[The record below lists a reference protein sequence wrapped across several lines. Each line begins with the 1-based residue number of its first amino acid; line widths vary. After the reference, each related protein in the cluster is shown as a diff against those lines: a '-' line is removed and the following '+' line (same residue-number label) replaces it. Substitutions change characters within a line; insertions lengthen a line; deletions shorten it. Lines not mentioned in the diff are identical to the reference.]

1 MKATQLI
8 EQIPNL
14 NTFKKFGRVTRVV
27 GLMIESRG
35 PESSIGDVCKIHV
48 QTVQHGQQTILAE
61 VVGFRDEIVVLMPF
75 SSLREISIGCLV
87 EGTGKPLEV
96 KVGPELIG
104 KILDSMGNPYD
115 GYTLPKGLV
124 SVQTERQP
132 PNPMT
137 RPPISERMEVGV
149 KAIDGMLTIGTGQ
162 RVGIFAGSGVG
173 KSTLLGMI
181 ARNTKADLNVIALVG
196 ERGREVREF
205 IERDLGPEGLS
216 RSIVV
221 AATSDQPALMRIK
234 AAFTATAIAE
244 YFRDR
249 GMNVMLMMD
258 SVTRVAMAQREV
270 GLAVGEPPATRGYT
284 PSVFAI
290 LPSLL
295 ERTGTNL
302 KGSITAF
309 YTVLVD
315 GDDMNEPIADTV
327 RGILDGHIVL
337 DRTLANK
344 GQYPAINVLKSVSRL
359 MNHIAAPE
367 HVKAAE
373 RLRELYYTYD
383 KSEDL
388 INIGAYKRGTSRE
401 IDEAIQYE
409 PLITAYLKQGYKD
422 YVSIE
427 QAVNELITLANGGVS
442 S

>member
-1 MKATQLI
+1 MKTAQLI
-8 EQIPNL
+8 EHIPHMP
-14 NTFKKFGRVTRVV
+14 TFKKFGRVTRVV
-27 GLMIESRG
+27 GLMIESQG
-35 PESSIGDVCKIHV
+35 PDSSIGDVCKIHV
-48 QTVQHGQQTILAE
+48 ETVNNGHQIILAE
-61 VVGFRDEIVVLMPF
+61 VVGFKDEIVVLMPF
-75 SSLREISIGCLV
+75 TSLREISIGCLV
-87 EGTGKPLEV
+87 EGTGAPLEV

-104 KILDSMGNPYD
+104 KVLDSMGNPID
-115 GYTLPKGLV
+115 GTLLPKGLMTV
-124 SVQTERQP
+124 PTEQDP
-132 PNPMT
+132 PNPLT
-137 RPPISERMEVGV
+137 RPPINERLEVGV
-149 KAIDGMLTIGTGQ
+149 KAIDGMLTVGNGQ

-181 ARNTKADLNVIALVG
+181 ARNTQADLNVIALIG

-234 AAFTATAIAE
+234 GAFTATAIAE
-244 YFRDR
+244 YFRNR
-249 GMNVMLMMD
+249 GLNVMLMMD
-258 SVTRVAMAQREV
+258 SVTRVAMAQREI
-270 GLAVGEPPATRGYT
+270 GLATGEPPAQKGYT

-290 LPSLL
+290 LPKLL
-295 ERTGTNL
+295 ERTGTNE

-337 DRTLANK
+337 DRNLANK

-359 MNHIAAPE
+359 MNHVAEPE
-367 HVKAAE
+367 HKKAAE

-401 IDEAIQYE
+401 IDEAIHYE
-409 PLITAYLKQGYKD
+409 PLITTYLKLGYLDK
-422 YVSIE
+422 VTLEES
-427 QAVNELITLANGGVS
+427 VNELISLSNGGVN
-442 S
+442 